1 IVLLRQCVRQARIC
15 VINKLI
21 REAKK
26 LKINRGNEKQLEK
39 NKNKADKLLRE
50 VFALKHIKDDEIS
63 KFGIVNS
70 EKMQDILQY
79 SQSDVKSRA
88 MVKVARYKSLN
99 TKIIEFTKKFPNYEE
114 YISSKKHFSK
124 KKRKDLASGCSKKNS
139 REFPNTTNK
148 MNAPLNTEDIKG
160 PDCVTSVS
168 QLECTNQPW
177 NTEMDARH
185 DKLSETRLS
194 RVLEGN
200 RQSEQSKGIN
210 DQSNDQKAMSDTK
223 VVSKEATV
231 KRFTDILQESSQL
244 GASNEYDK
252 CNKQQASRMLDS
264 VTRADDFF
272 LSSDKVISC
281 LGVSTFLQEQKDK
294 TCKKRSNEM
303 QKVYKKDTLYPENS
317 GKQAGTMLCMQ
328 KKDVPR
334 IKETSVH
341 GNYSCINFMGSENL
355 HPSWAARR
363 KQQDLMKQGFQ
374 GKKIRFNED

>member
-1 IVLLRQCVRQARIC
+1 MIVTTARTEINNEIVLLRQCVRQARIC

-194 RVLEGN
+194 RVLE
-200 RQSEQSKGIN
+200 
-210 DQSNDQKAMSDTK
+210 
-223 VVSKEATV
+223 
-231 KRFTDILQESSQL
+231 DILQESSQL